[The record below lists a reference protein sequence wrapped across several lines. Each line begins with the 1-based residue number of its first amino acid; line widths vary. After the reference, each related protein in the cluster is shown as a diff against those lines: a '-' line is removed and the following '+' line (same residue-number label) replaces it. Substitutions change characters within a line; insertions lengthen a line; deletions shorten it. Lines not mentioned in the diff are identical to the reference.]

1 MSGKSNPIPRLS
13 PADAT
18 VVNDRCC
25 PALEAGLP
33 WAVLAALT
41 LLASVSATPLQAQDP
56 YGIAGAQTTSTIR
69 GEVRDADS
77 GEVLGDV
84 VLRLADTQVS
94 AVSDA
99 EGRFVLRGIP
109 VGTHALEIT
118 SPDRRAQRLSLAV
131 NRGGETFEVVLHLT
145 PDAVSMEVLDAFA
158 APGAASEA
166 PTVPVTETFLEV
178 PPADPGRYAG
188 IVVERARLI
197 QLSGGAR
204 NMGELVAR
212 AIPLL
217 RPRESDRLV
226 DGELCLEFGASGPM
240 SLNQEPMGCRHP
252 QVYLDGVIL
261 GDPALAY
268 ELTNVEGLEWIQ
280 AIPPGEA
287 AAEFGGAPNGVI
299 LIATTGSR
307 GTLFPRST
315 RRLSTSRSTFDWD
328 QDPQGHPFLKTF
340 LFSAAGTALGLAAGV
355 EVGRQCIFVEDRTQ
369 ELDSSCSQAG
379 TAGVSLAAVA
389 LPALGAALGARIGG
403 ATDRSRG
410 QLVPALLGAG
420 LAIVPG
426 YIYSLVTVGNG
437 VDASNA
443 AGKAFLLV
451 GTPLVTTLAD
461 RLYRSLR

>member
-1 MSGKSNPIPRLS
+1 M
-13 PADAT
+13 AT
-18 VVNDRCC
+18 LQA
-25 PALEAGLP
+25 ALLLA
-33 WAVLAALT
+33 LAAPGQGQT
-41 LLASVSATPLQAQDP
+41 VPAPDPGVQA
-56 YGIAGAQTTSTIR
+56 TSTIQ
-69 GEVRDADS
+69 GGVRDAGTGAPLS
-77 GEVLGDV
+77 DV
-84 VLRLADTQVS
+84 VLRLAGTQVS
-94 AVSDA
+94 AVSDSV
-99 EGRFVLRGIP
+99 GRFVLRGIP
-109 VGTHALEIT
+109 PGTHALEI
-118 SPDRRAQRLSLAV
+118 RRPEGDPHSLALAV
-131 NRGGETFEVVLHLT
+131 NRGGEVFEVLIDVNS
-145 PDAVSMEVLDAFA
+145 DGVSMEIVSAVA
-158 APGAASEA
+158 APAAEPA
-166 PTVPVTETFLEV
+166 PVPVTVTETVVAV

-204 NMGELVAR
+204 NIGELVAR
-212 AIPLL
+212 AVPLL
-217 RPRESDRLV
+217 RVRESDRQV
-226 DGELCLEFGASGPM
+226 DGDLCLEFGATGPV
-240 SLNQEPMGCRHP
+240 SLNMEPMGCRHP
-252 QVYLDGVIL
+252 QVYLDGVIV
-261 GDPALAY
+261 GDPSMAY
-268 ELTNVEGLEWIQ
+268 GLSNVEGLEWIQ

-287 AAEFGGAPNGVI
+287 AAEFGGAPNGVV

-315 RRLSTSRSTFDWD
+315 RRLATSRSTFDWD

-355 EVGRQCIFVEDRTQ
+355 EVGRQCIYVEDRTQ

-379 TAGVSLAAVA
+379 TAGVSLAAVV
-389 LPALGAALGARIGG
+389 LPALGSALGARIGG

-410 QLVPALLGAG
+410 QFVPALLGAG

-461 RLYRSLR
+461 RLYRTLR